1 MLKFLTLLAALTA
14 MASNALADTLTITN
28 NTNDTIYSLY
38 AWPTELA
45 THTLNLLGFPLTPGT
60 SEDIDVDN
68 SYGECDF
75 TFETNPNDP
84 ADKKKPKRAFIPRK
98 DIELRDINICNKSGQ
113 VSIDPEADRL

>member
-1 MLKFLTLLAALTA
+1 MLKHLIATA
-14 MASNALADTLTITN
+14 TFILIVSDAMADTLTVTN

-45 THTLNLLGFPLTPGT
+45 THTLNLLGFPLSPGT

-84 ADKKKPKRAFIPRK
+84 ADKKKPKRAFIARK
-98 DIELRDINICNKSGQ
+98 DIELRDINICHKSGQ
-113 VSIDPEADRL
+113 VSIDPEADGL